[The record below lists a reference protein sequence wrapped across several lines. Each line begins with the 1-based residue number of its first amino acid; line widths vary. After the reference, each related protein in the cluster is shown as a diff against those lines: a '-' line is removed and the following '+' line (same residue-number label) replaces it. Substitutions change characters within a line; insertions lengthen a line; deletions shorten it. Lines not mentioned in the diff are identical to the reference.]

1 MTTDKDPLAAGSARL
16 PGLDAVRAFALVL
29 GVVLH
34 ASLSFF
40 PQRIWLVDDSASSLG
55 ATVLFYVI
63 HMLRMLT
70 FFLLAGY
77 VARISLHKLGAR
89 AFFRDRALRIGLP
102 LVAGWPLVFAAFTI
116 AIIIAA
122 VIANGGAMPSGK
134 PPEQGFGLR
143 TFPLTHLWFL
153 YLLALLYA
161 GLALARPLFHALDR
175 RLGGRLNALARRIT
189 AFLLRPGAPFLLGL
203 PLAGALY
210 AEPGW
215 IMWFGI
221 PTPDH
226 GFLPSPAPLVA
237 YGGAFL
243 FGWLAQRQGGA
254 HELWRR
260 HWAWHLGVALV
271 LTGACLG
278 MAGLAPQLLPAAH
291 GPATLAYAV
300 CYGIAAWSWAFALTG
315 MGLRFFNRPHPLRQY
330 LADASY
336 WIYLVHL
343 PLVVLLQGCVSQQD
357 WPWAL
362 KLAVIVA
369 GAFALMLAAYAWMV
383 RGTWIGALLNGRRK
397 GPLHSPAAASQA
409 STAPT

>member
-1 MTTDKDPLAAGSARL
+1 MTTDKESLAAGSARL
-16 PGLDAVRAFALVL
+16 PGLDAVRACALVL

-34 ASLSFF
+34 ATMSFF
-40 PQRIWLVDDSASSLG
+40 PQRIWLVDDSASSTG
-55 ATVLFYVI
+55 ASALFFVI

-89 AFFRDRALRIGLP
+89 AFFRDRALRIGVP

-116 AIIIAA
+116 AIIVAA

-134 PPEQGFGLR
+134 APEQGFGLR

-161 GLALARPLFHALDR
+161 GLALTRPLVHALDQR
-175 RLGGRLNALARRIT
+175 TGGRATTLARRAT
-189 AFLLRPGAPFLLGL
+189 GYLLQPWGPVLLGL
-203 PLAGALY
+203 PLAAALY

-226 GFLPSPAPLVA
+226 GFIPSPAPLAA

-243 FGWLAQRQGGA
+243 FGWLAQSQGGA
-254 HELWRR
+254 VERWRR
-260 HWAWHLGVALV
+260 QWAWHLGVALA
-271 LTGACLG
+271 LTGACLW
-278 MAGLAPQLLPAAH
+278 MAGLAPLLLPAAP
-291 GPATLAYAV
+291 GPATLAYAL
-300 CYGIAAWSWAFALTG
+300 CYSIGAWSWAFALTG
-315 MGLRFFNRPHPLRQY
+315 MGLRFFDQPHRLRQY

-343 PLVVLLQGCVSQQD
+343 PLVVLLQGFVSQQG

-362 KLAVIVA
+362 KLAIIVA
-369 GAFALMLAAYAWMV
+369 GAFAIMLTTYAWMV
-383 RGTWIGALLNGRRK
+383 RGSWIGALLNGRRK
-397 GPLHSPAAASQA
+397 GPLRARAASPQARPAA
-409 STAPT
+409 T

>member
-1 MTTDKDPLAAGSARL
+1 MTTDKQSLAAGSARL

-34 ASLSFF
+34 ATMSFF
-40 PQRIWLVDDSASSLG
+40 PERVWLVDDSASSTG

-102 LVAGWPLVFAAFTI
+102 LVAGWPLVFAAFTV

-122 VIANGGAMPSGK
+122 VIANGGAMPAGK

-161 GLALARPLFHALDR
+161 GLALARPLLQALDLR
-175 RLGGRLNALARRIT
+175 TGGWLGTVAGRVT
-189 AFLLRPGAPFLLGL
+189 SFLLQPWGPLVLGL

-226 GFLPSPAPLVA
+226 GFLPAPAPWVA

-254 HELWRR
+254 VDRWRR
-260 HWAWHLGVALV
+260 HWAWHLGVALA

-278 MAGLAPQLLPAAH
+278 MAGLAPRLLPATP
-291 GPATLAYAV
+291 GSATLAYAV
-300 CYGIAAWSWAFALTG
+300 CYGIGAWSWAFALTG
-315 MGLRFFNRPHPLRQY
+315 LGLRFFDRPHPLRQY

-343 PLVVLLQGCVSQQD
+343 PLVVLLQGLVSQQG

-362 KLAVIVA
+362 KLASIVA
-369 GAFALMLAAYAWMV
+369 GAFAVMLATYAWMV
-383 RGTWIGALLNGRRK
+383 RGTWVGAVLNGRRK
-397 GPLHSPAAASQA
+397 GPLRARARSSQARPAA
-409 STAPT
+409 T